1 MMQPVTAP
9 RSLKEKQ
16 RQEREAL
23 ILQAAEEVLMEKG
36 YHETSIDEIA
46 ARVGIAKGTVYLHF
60 ASKEDL
66 VIALF
71 AQDLEKFQQLV
82 GSTVASEL
90 TARAK
95 MEAILHVLYGS
106 FFSRRYQL
114 LYSLSNSA
122 DLRRIF
128 VEKKG
133 CMREVWEQI
142 AALITILLE
151 EGKAAGEFDTTIPT
165 SVMLSAFF
173 SLLSPKSYDRLMI
186 EGQMSQEEVS
196 RQLGRIYFKG
206 IAAVDT

>member
-1 MMQPVTAP
+1 MTQTTAP
-9 RSLKEKQ
+9 RTLKEKQ

-46 ARVGIAKGTVYLHF
+46 SRVGIAKGTVYLHF

-66 VIALF
+66 VFALF

-106 FFSRRYQL
+106 FFSKRFQL

-133 CMREVWEQI
+133 CMREMWEQI
-142 AALITILLE
+142 SALITVLLE
-151 EGKAAGEFDTTIPT
+151 EGKADGEFDTTIPT

>member
-1 MMQPVTAP
+1 MTQTTSP
-9 RSLKEKQ
+9 RTLKEKQ

-46 ARVGIAKGTVYLHF
+46 SRVGIAKGTVYLHF

-66 VIALF
+66 VFALF
-71 AQDLEKFQQLV
+71 EQDLEKFQQLV
-82 GSTVASEL
+82 DSTVVSEL

-106 FFSRRYQL
+106 FFSKRFQL

-133 CMREVWEQI
+133 CMREIWERI
-142 AALITILLE
+142 SALMTTLLE

-165 SVMLSAFF
+165 SVMVSAFF
-173 SLLSPKSYDRLMI
+173 SLLSPKSYDRLMV

-206 IAAVDT
+206 IAAV

>member
-1 MMQPVTAP
+1 MTQTTTP
-9 RSLKEKQ
+9 RTLKEKQ

-46 ARVGIAKGTVYLHF
+46 SRVGIAKGTVYLHF

-66 VIALF
+66 VFALF
-71 AQDLEKFQQLV
+71 EKDLEKFEQLV
-82 GSTVASEL
+82 DSTIASEL

-106 FFSRRYQL
+106 FFSKRFQL

-133 CMREVWEQI
+133 CMREIWERI
-142 AALITILLE
+142 SALITTLLE
-151 EGKAAGEFDTTIPT
+151 EGKSAGEFDTTIPT
-165 SVMLSAFF
+165 SVMVSAFF
-173 SLLSPKSYDRLMI
+173 SLLSPKSYDRLMV
-186 EGQMSQEEVS
+186 EGQMSQEEIS

-206 IAAVDT
+206 IAAV

>member
-1 MMQPVTAP
+1 MTQTTTP
-9 RSLKEKQ
+9 RTLKEKQ

-46 ARVGIAKGTVYLHF
+46 SRVGIAKGTVYLHF

-82 GSTVASEL
+82 DSTAASEL

-95 MEAILHVLYGS
+95 MEAILRVLYGS
-106 FFSRRYQL
+106 FFSKRYQL

-133 CMREVWEQI
+133 CMREMWEQI
-142 AALITILLE
+142 SARITILLE

-173 SLLSPKSYDRLMI
+173 SLISPKSYDRLMI

>member
-1 MMQPVTAP
+1 MMTQTTAP
-9 RSLKEKQ
+9 RTLKEKQ
-16 RQEREAL
+16 RQERKAL

-106 FFSRRYQL
+106 FFSKRFQL

-133 CMREVWEQI
+133 CMREMWEQI
-142 AALITILLE
+142 SALITILLE

-206 IAAVDT
+206 IAAIDT

>member
-1 MMQPVTAP
+1 MTQTTAP
-9 RSLKEKQ
+9 RTLKEKQ
-16 RQEREAL
+16 RQERKAL

-82 GSTVASEL
+82 GNTVASEL

-106 FFSRRYQL
+106 FFSKRYQL

-142 AALITILLE
+142 SALITILLE

>member
-1 MMQPVTAP
+1 MTQTTAP
-9 RSLKEKQ
+9 RTLKEKQ

-46 ARVGIAKGTVYLHF
+46 SRVGIAKGTVYLHF

-66 VIALF
+66 VFALF

-82 GSTVASEL
+82 DSTVVSEL

-106 FFSRRYQL
+106 FFSKRFQL

-133 CMREVWEQI
+133 CMREMWEQI
-142 AALITILLE
+142 SALITILLE

>member
-1 MMQPVTAP
+1 MTQTTVP
-9 RSLKEKQ
+9 RTLKEKQ

-46 ARVGIAKGTVYLHF
+46 SRVGIAKGTVYLHF

-66 VIALF
+66 VFALF

-82 GSTVASEL
+82 DSTGASEL

-106 FFSRRYQL
+106 FFSKRFQL

-133 CMREVWEQI
+133 CMREMWEQI
-142 AALITILLE
+142 SALITILLE

>member
-1 MMQPVTAP
+1 MTQTTAP
-9 RSLKEKQ
+9 RTLKEKQ

-46 ARVGIAKGTVYLHF
+46 SRVGIAKGTVYLHF

-66 VIALF
+66 VFALF

-106 FFSRRYQL
+106 FFSKRFQL

-133 CMREVWEQI
+133 CMREMWEQI
-142 AALITILLE
+142 SALITILLE
-151 EGKAAGEFDTTIPT
+151 EGKADGEFDTTIPT

>member
-1 MMQPVTAP
+1 MTQTTAP
-9 RSLKEKQ
+9 RTLKEKQ
-16 RQEREAL
+16 RQERKAL

-106 FFSRRYQL
+106 FFSKRYQL

-133 CMREVWEQI
+133 CMREMWEQI
-142 AALITILLE
+142 SALITILLE

-186 EGQMSQEEVS
+186 EGQMSQKEVS

>member
-1 MMQPVTAP
+1 MTQTTVP
-9 RSLKEKQ
+9 RTLKEKQ

-46 ARVGIAKGTVYLHF
+46 SRVGIAKGTVYLHF

-66 VIALF
+66 VFALF

-82 GSTVASEL
+82 DSTVASEL

-106 FFSRRYQL
+106 FFSKRFQL

-133 CMREVWEQI
+133 CMREMWEQI
-142 AALITILLE
+142 SALITILLE

>member
-1 MMQPVTAP
+1 MTQTTSP
-9 RSLKEKQ
+9 RTLKEKQ

-46 ARVGIAKGTVYLHF
+46 SRVGIAKGTVYLHF

-66 VIALF
+66 VFALF
-71 AQDLEKFQQLV
+71 EQDLEKFQQLV
-82 GSTVASEL
+82 DSTVVSEL

-106 FFSRRYQL
+106 FFSKRFQL

-133 CMREVWEQI
+133 CMREIWERI
-142 AALITILLE
+142 SALITTLLE

-165 SVMLSAFF
+165 SVMVSAFF
-173 SLLSPKSYDRLMI
+173 SLLSPKSYDRLMV

-206 IAAVDT
+206 IAAV

>member
-1 MMQPVTAP
+1 MTQTTAP
-9 RSLKEKQ
+9 RTLKEKQ

-23 ILQAAEEVLMEKG
+23 ILQAAEAVLMEKG

-46 ARVGIAKGTVYLHF
+46 SRVGIAKGTVYLHF

-66 VIALF
+66 VFALF

-106 FFSRRYQL
+106 FFSKRFQL
-114 LYSLSNSA
+114 LYSLSNSV

-133 CMREVWEQI
+133 CMREIWERI
-142 AALITILLE
+142 SALITTLLE

-165 SVMLSAFF
+165 SVMVSAFF
-173 SLLSPKSYDRLMI
+173 SLLSPKSYDRLMV

-206 IAAVDT
+206 IAAV

>member
-1 MMQPVTAP
+1 MTQTTAP
-9 RSLKEKQ
+9 RTLKEKQ
-16 RQEREAL
+16 RREREAL

-46 ARVGIAKGTVYLHF
+46 TRVGIAKGTVYLHF

-66 VIALF
+66 VFALF
-71 AQDLEKFQQLV
+71 AQDLEKFQQLID
-82 GSTVASEL
+82 STGASEL

-106 FFSRRYQL
+106 FFSKRFQL

-133 CMREVWEQI
+133 CMREMWEQI
-142 AALITILLE
+142 SALITILLE

>member
-1 MMQPVTAP
+1 MTQTTSP
-9 RSLKEKQ
+9 RTLKEKQ

-46 ARVGIAKGTVYLHF
+46 SRVGIAKGTVYLHF

-66 VIALF
+66 VFALF

-82 GSTVASEL
+82 DSTVASEL

-106 FFSRRYQL
+106 FFSKRFQL

-133 CMREVWEQI
+133 CMREMWEQI
-142 AALITILLE
+142 SALITILLE
-151 EGKAAGEFDTTIPT
+151 EGKADGEFDTTIPT

>member
-1 MMQPVTAP
+1 MTQTTAP
-9 RSLKEKQ
+9 RTLKEKQ
-16 RQEREAL
+16 RQERKAL

-106 FFSRRYQL
+106 FFSKRYQL

-133 CMREVWEQI
+133 CMREMWEQI
-142 AALITILLE
+142 SALITILLE

>member
-1 MMQPVTAP
+1 MTQTTTP
-9 RSLKEKQ
+9 RTLKEKQ

-46 ARVGIAKGTVYLHF
+46 SRVGIAKGTVYLHF
-60 ASKEDL
+60 SSKEDL
-66 VIALF
+66 VFALF
-71 AQDLEKFQQLV
+71 EKDMEKFEQLV
-82 GSTVASEL
+82 DSTIASEL

-106 FFSRRYQL
+106 FFSKRFQL

-133 CMREVWEQI
+133 CMREIWERI
-142 AALITILLE
+142 SALITALLE

-165 SVMLSAFF
+165 SVMVSAFF
-173 SLLSPKSYDRLMI
+173 SLLSPKSYDRLMV
-186 EGQMSQEEVS
+186 EGQMSQGEVS

-206 IAAVDT
+206 IAAA

>member
-1 MMQPVTAP
+1 MTQTTSP
-9 RSLKEKQ
+9 RTLKEKQ

-46 ARVGIAKGTVYLHF
+46 SRVGIAKGTVYLHF

-66 VIALF
+66 VFALF

-106 FFSRRYQL
+106 FFSKRFQL

-133 CMREVWEQI
+133 CMREMWEQI
-142 AALITILLE
+142 SALITILLE
-151 EGKAAGEFDTTIPT
+151 EGKADGEFDTTIPT

>member
-1 MMQPVTAP
+1 MTQTTAP
-9 RSLKEKQ
+9 RTLKEKQ

-23 ILQAAEEVLMEKG
+23 ILQTAEEVLMEKG

-46 ARVGIAKGTVYLHF
+46 SRVGIAKGTVYLHF

-66 VIALF
+66 VFALF
-71 AQDLEKFQQLV
+71 DKDLEQFQQLV
-82 GSTVASEL
+82 DSTIASEL

-106 FFSRRYQL
+106 FFSKRFQL

-133 CMREVWEQI
+133 CMREIWERI
-142 AALITILLE
+142 SALITTLLE
-151 EGKAAGEFDTTIPT
+151 EGKSAGEFDTTIPT
-165 SVMLSAFF
+165 SVMVSAFF
-173 SLLSPKSYDRLMI
+173 SLLSPKSYDRLMV

-206 IAAVDT
+206 IAAV

>member
-1 MMQPVTAP
+1 MTQTTAP
-9 RSLKEKQ
+9 RTLKEKQ
-16 RQEREAL
+16 RQERKAL

-142 AALITILLE
+142 SALITILLE

-206 IAAVDT
+206 IAAVDK

>member
-1 MMQPVTAP
+1 MTQTTTP
-9 RSLKEKQ
+9 RTLKEKQ

-46 ARVGIAKGTVYLHF
+46 SRVGIAKGTVYLHF

-66 VIALF
+66 VFALF
-71 AQDLEKFQQLV
+71 EKDLEKFEQLV
-82 GSTVASEL
+82 DSTIASEL

-106 FFSRRYQL
+106 FFSKRFQL

-133 CMREVWEQI
+133 CMREIWERI
-142 AALITILLE
+142 SALITTLLE
-151 EGKAAGEFDTTIPT
+151 EGKSAGEFDTTIPT
-165 SVMLSAFF
+165 SVMVSAFF
-173 SLLSPKSYDRLMI
+173 SLLSPKSYDRLMV

-206 IAAVDT
+206 IAAV

>member
-1 MMQPVTAP
+1 MTQTTTP
-9 RSLKEKQ
+9 RTLKEKQ

-46 ARVGIAKGTVYLHF
+46 SRVGIAKGTVYLHF

-66 VIALF
+66 VFALF
-71 AQDLEKFQQLV
+71 EQDLEKFQQLV
-82 GSTVASEL
+82 DSTVVSEL

-106 FFSRRYQL
+106 FFSKRFQL

-133 CMREVWEQI
+133 CMREIWERI
-142 AALITILLE
+142 SALITTLLE
-151 EGKAAGEFDTTIPT
+151 EGKSAGEFDTTIPT
-165 SVMLSAFF
+165 SVMVSAFF
-173 SLLSPKSYDRLMI
+173 SLLSPKSYDRLMV

-206 IAAVDT
+206 IAAV

>member
-1 MMQPVTAP
+1 MTQTTVP
-9 RSLKEKQ
+9 RTLKEKQ

-46 ARVGIAKGTVYLHF
+46 SRVGIAKGTVYLHF

-66 VIALF
+66 VFALF

-106 FFSRRYQL
+106 FFSKRFQL

-133 CMREVWEQI
+133 CMREMWEQI
-142 AALITILLE
+142 SALITILLE
-151 EGKAAGEFDTTIPT
+151 EGKADGEFDTTIPT

>member
-1 MMQPVTAP
+1 MTQTTAP
-9 RSLKEKQ
+9 RTLKEKQ
-16 RQEREAL
+16 RQERKAL

-133 CMREVWEQI
+133 CMREMWEQI
-142 AALITILLE
+142 SALITILLE

>member
-1 MMQPVTAP
+1 MTQTTAP
-9 RSLKEKQ
+9 RTLKEKQ

-106 FFSRRYQL
+106 FFSKRFQL

-133 CMREVWEQI
+133 CMREMWEQI
-142 AALITILLE
+142 SALITILLE

>member
-1 MMQPVTAP
+1 MTQTTTP

-106 FFSRRYQL
+106 FFSKRYQL

-133 CMREVWEQI
+133 CMREMWEQI
-142 AALITILLE
+142 SALITILLE

>member
-1 MMQPVTAP
+1 MTQTTAP
-9 RSLKEKQ
+9 RTLKEKQ

-46 ARVGIAKGTVYLHF
+46 SRVGIAKGTVYLHF

-66 VIALF
+66 VFALF

-106 FFSRRYQL
+106 FFSKRFQL

-133 CMREVWEQI
+133 CMREMWEQI
-142 AALITILLE
+142 SALITILLE